1 MAENATNN
9 GLLPAVKRG
18 KSYTKVEDLLNCRAF
33 IMASEDAVVGTSQKG
48 REFKSTHHKEYVR
61 LLDQQE
67 KEDQTVFDRSSESY
81 RSSMGGSPPVYHR
94 RTPDSVYTRFKDVI
108 ASRTMKFIGIEQT
121 TDKPSGTTDDEY
133 FDLCNATYQRRY
145 PSLGN
150 FADFRQCKEYLADSP
165 KFFSYKKMVEDE
177 AAARKARPKG
187 RDKTKRKEAD
197 LQLAK
202 KVLENEKATATTEA
216 TSVQSQVVELISD
229 IGGNM
234 IRQWNQESDVRFA
247 EMLPARQKRQWCA
260 EMFEIKMLEAQVKKR
275 KLQEKL
281 QYHLTQDSASSTAP
295 SQRTGELTNYS
306 DESADDSDGDDDSV
320 LLASLG
326 NDGGGFLPYSST

>member
-197 LQLAK
+197 EQLAK
-202 KVLENEKATATTEA
+202 KVLENEKSATAPPV
-216 TSVQSQVVELISD
+216 SVQNQVIDLISD
-229 IGGNM
+229 LGGNM
-234 IRQWNQESDVRFA
+234 LQQWSQESDVRFA
-247 EMLPARQKRQWCA
+247 EMLPDRQKREWCA
-260 EMFEIKMLEAQVKKR
+260 ELFEIKMLEAQVKKR
-275 KLQEKL
+275 KLREKL
-281 QYHLTQDSASSTAP
+281 QYQLTQDSASSTSPSSTAQ
-295 SQRTGELTNYS
+295 SQRTGGTSYDS
-306 DESADDSDGDDDSV
+306 DESEQDDDSV
-320 LLASLG
+320 LLSSLA
-326 NDGGGFLPYSST
+326 NEEGGGFLPTS